1 MKTLTIKSLGSV
13 ILFII
18 CIFLPLIIIYILD
31 AVGKD
36 LVDSCV
42 LGFFVMMIV
51 GVFVTYFWSRYCD
64 NLGFGVCIIIFA
76 LQCLILYLIMDTLDN
91 SIWVI
96 VATMAGAVIGS
107 GVIPVFIGF
116 IDLDI
121 DF

>member
-76 LQCLILYLIMDTLDN
+76 LQCLILYLTMDTLDN

>member
-1 MKTLTIKSLGSV
+1 MKTLTTKSLGSV

-76 LQCLILYLIMDTLDN
+76 LQCLILYLTMDTLDN

>member
-51 GVFVTYFWSRYCD
+51 GVFVTYFWSWYCD

-76 LQCLILYLIMDTLDN
+76 LQCLILYLTMDTLDN